1 MSVEL
6 SPAPRI
12 LVITLRRLGDVLLT
26 TPLTRTLK
34 HGWPGARVDMLVV
47 RGTEGILAGNP
58 DIAHVITISEKP
70 SALEL
75 MTLLARLF
83 RRYDLAVTTQAGD
96 RPTLLAW
103 AAGRRRIGIVGGRT
117 LADRVKARM
126 LHRSVPA
133 DPGVHRVTEL
143 LRLIEGLGI
152 PARPELVCP
161 AEKAAPAIT
170 PPGRYAVLH
179 ANPKFSFRRWPHESW
194 RALAAELHARG
205 IAVVVSGAGDV
216 EERQYLDEV
225 WGPATSP
232 VMRADGK
239 LDWGQLTALIRAAAV
254 YVGPDTSVTHLA
266 AGTGCPTVALYG
278 PASPVIIGPW
288 PTGGLEQPWAAA
300 GTIQRRSNVRVV
312 QNPLPC
318 MPCEALGCERHYGS
332 HSRCL
337 EELPVRQVLDAID
350 DVISA
355 SPSRP

>member
-1 MSVEL
+1 MSAEL
-6 SPAPRI
+6 PPAPRI

-26 TPLTRTLK
+26 TPLVRTLK

-58 DIAHVITISEKP
+58 DIERVIAISEKP
-70 SALEL
+70 SAFEL
-75 MTLLARLF
+75 MALLARLF

-103 AAGRRRIGIVGGRT
+103 AAGRRRVGIVGGRT

-126 LHRSVPA
+126 LHRGVPA

-143 LRLIEGLGI
+143 LRLVEGLGV
-152 PARPELVCP
+152 ALRPEIVCP
-161 AEKAAPAIT
+161 AEKSASAIV

-179 ANPKFSFRRWPHESW
+179 ANPKFRFRRWPHESW

-205 IAVVVSGAGDV
+205 LAVVVTGAGDAK
-216 EERQYLDEV
+216 ERQYLDKV
-225 WGPATSP
+225 WGSAISP
-232 VMRADGK
+232 VIRADGK
-239 LDWGQLTALIRAAAV
+239 LDWGQLTTLIRGAAV
-254 YVGPDTSVTHLA
+254 YIGPDTSVTHLA

-288 PTGGLEQPWAAA
+288 PVGGLKQPWAAA